1 VDNGIVDFW
10 SLPEDKVYLDLEKE
24 FKEKIFNSA
33 KEYAGTWD
41 NLGKELNVRI
51 NKYNRCKIIESAR
64 CKRFSLSLLNKIID
78 YLSSN
83 GVSIDKSYIERKV
96 NVISSKRGGSNKLA
110 NSIFN
115 PKLPF
120 NFNTIDG
127 STVISAIFHDGGINS
142 RRLPHYSNPEN
153 LELRQKVYKAFT
165 NVFGEF
171 VSKKSNPIENQQLYF
186 PKIVGIVLTYGLG
199 IPCGRRVINNPSIPE
214 FIFNSSDD
222 IKSAF
227 IQQAFDDESHVHRT
241 ERNISL
247 KLSSG
252 SKNPSNLIIG
262 IKNLLEN
269 LGIEASGPHYIDYYE
284 TKKGVRAYRWYI
296 LITHQDNLKRF
307 YERVGFY
314 SGYKQIRLK
323 EIVQTL
329 KCPHYSAKNCRE
341 TYLNACAKLQKRYE
355 FITSRELAIE
365 LGRSQEL
372 AKKIIQKLVNNKI
385 LLVKECRHGNRGAK
399 YILSDKHESVCIV

>member
-1 VDNGIVDFW
+1 MDNGIVSLW
-10 SLPEDKVYLDLEKE
+10 SLPENKIYLDLEKE

-41 NLGKELNVRI
+41 KLGKELNLIV
-51 NKYNRCKIIESAR
+51 NKYGSCKIIESAR
-64 CKRFSLSLLNKIID
+64 RKRFSLSLLNKIIN
-78 YLSSN
+78 YLNSK
-83 GVSIDKSYIERKV
+83 GATIDKRCVEKKIS
-96 NVISSKRGGSNKLA
+96 VISSKRGGSNKLA

-120 NFNTIDG
+120 NFNTVDG
-127 STVISAIFHDGGINS
+127 SIVISAIFHDGGIDS

-186 PKIVGIVLTYGLG
+186 PKIVGIILTYGLG

-262 IKNLLEN
+262 IKGLLEN
-269 LGIEASGPHYIDYYE
+269 LGIETSGPHYIDYDE
-284 TKKGVRAYRWYI
+284 TKKSVRVYRWYI
-296 LITHQDNLKRF
+296 LITHQDNLKMF
-307 YERVGFY
+307 YEKVGFH
-314 SGYKQIRLK
+314 SAYKQKRLQ
-323 EIVQTL
+323 EIVQTIRYH
-329 KCPHYSAKNCRE
+329 HYSTKKTHEIYQIACR
-341 TYLNACAKLQKRYE
+341 NLQKRYE
-355 FITSRELAIE
+355 FITSRKLAIE
-365 LGRSQEL
+365 LVRSQEL
-372 AKKIIQKLVNNKI
+372 AKKIIQKLVNNKV